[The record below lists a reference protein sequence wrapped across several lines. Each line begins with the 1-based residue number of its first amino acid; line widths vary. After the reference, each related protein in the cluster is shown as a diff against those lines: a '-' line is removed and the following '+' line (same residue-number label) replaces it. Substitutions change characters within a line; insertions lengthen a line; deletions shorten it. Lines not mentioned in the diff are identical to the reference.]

1 MIFKDAYRYLT
12 LIFLIILGSY
22 NGYVALFQ
30 QGRAEPVQIFPY
42 SVTSLPPADQAL
54 LDQGIVIGS
63 LEQLQM
69 LLEDYLS

>member
-1 MIFKDAYRYLT
+1 MILKCGYRYLA
-12 LIFLIILGSY
+12 LIFAIILGSY

-30 QGRAEPVQIFPY
+30 QGRAAPLQVFPY

-54 LDQGIVIGS
+54 LKKGIPIGRRK
-63 LEQLQM
+63 QLQM